1 MAKGVIRD
9 VARVMGIPYAEAD
22 KIAKL
27 VPNELNIT
35 LEQALKAEP
44 ELSELYESDH
54 RITRLIDVSRRLEGL
69 TRHASTHAAGVVISQ
84 DDLTNYVPLFET
96 SDGQVT
102 TGVPMTSLEKIGLL
116 KMDFLGLK
124 TLTVI
129 SETIK
134 IVKRTKS
141 LDIDIEKIPLEDKK
155 TFELLANAE
164 SIGIFQLESSGM
176 RDLLKKLK
184 PERFEEIIALLA
196 LFRPGPIGS
205 GMLDDFIRRKHK
217 TTSIKYD
224 HPLLEPILK
233 DTYGIIVYQEQVM
246 KIVSE
251 LAGFSLAEADT
262 LRRAIS
268 KKTPEIMAE
277 ARHKFINGAQK
288 NKIDKETADKIFS
301 LIEYFSGYG
310 FNKCVAGSTEIIE
323 ADTGEAVTV
332 EELYRDKK
340 FIKTFS
346 CNEENL
352 KIIPQKIKDIV
363 CNGFKKV
370 YRLKTALGKE
380 IVVTDNHPF
389 LTMSGWKELRELKVG
404 DMIATPRKI
413 PLNSGKKM
421 DDYKLVSLGNL
432 LSEGNLCHTSGL
444 YFYNNNKEN
453 IDDFVRNIECF
464 EKTKARVYQRDENRY
479 EVYVGT
485 GEDTKFIKNQT
496 PWNKRD
502 LCSNEVTYNKPIRSG
517 ARIWIEELGL
527 NDKKAFEKFI
537 PREIYKLSLEHVA
550 LFLGRLWSGD
560 GFIFSKKN
568 TIPFY
573 ATSSEK
579 MAKDTQDL
587 LLRFGIMSKITQKIF
602 KYTHKAEEKQKNGYT
617 VYLFGRE
624 SIEKFVENICPYIK
638 EKEGQITL
646 LKEYLKATPK
656 NLESKDVIP
665 SEIKNIIKKEKEKNK
680 KPWRTVERES
690 GVCVKEL
697 CGSIKAHKKGFRRST
712 IKDLSA
718 YFDSAELLKYAV
730 SDIYWDSIKSI
741 EYVGVENTY
750 DVEMEKVHNFIAN
763 GIVVHN
769 SHSTA
774 YAMISYRTA
783 YLKANFPVEFM
794 TALLTSERDNTD
806 KVALYINEA
815 IRMDTKILPPDV
827 NESFANFTV
836 VEQGIRFGL
845 AAVKNVGQTAI
856 ESIITSRTKHGK
868 FKTIFDFTQ
877 RVDSRLVNRRVVES
891 LIKCGALDSL
901 GLHRSQQ
908 LAILD
913 KALEIAGG
921 VQKDKLNGQFSF
933 FDTFDMEENFQK
945 SFQEV
950 PDIPEW
956 PESQLLA
963 SEKEM
968 LGFYITK
975 HPLSRFE
982 KLLNNYS
989 SSPIASLSTLR
1000 DGEEVR
1006 LGGIISKAKITTTRR
1021 TGEKM
1026 AIISLEDLTGTVE
1039 TLVFPRTFQKF
1050 SNLIAVDSMVFIT
1063 GKMNLR
1069 EEEPKLLADEVIP
1082 LEEVKSKFTKSIL
1095 ISLST
1100 PGLEK
1105 ELLDNLKSV
1114 LARHRGSI
1122 PVMLSF
1128 QQPTGKR
1135 VSISTG
1141 RNYSVK
1147 LDDVLLEELEAICGG
1162 GSIKFR
1168 T

>member
-1 MAKGVIRD
+1 M
-9 VARVMGIPYAEAD
+9 
-22 KIAKL
+22 
-27 VPNELNIT
+27 
-35 LEQALKAEP
+35 
-44 ELSELYESDH
+44 
-54 RITRLIDVSRRLEGL
+54 
-69 TRHASTHAAGVVISQ
+69 
-84 DDLTNYVPLFET
+84 
-96 SDGQVT
+96 
-102 TGVPMTSLEKIGLL
+102 
-116 KMDFLGLK
+116 
-124 TLTVI
+124 
-129 SETIK
+129 
-134 IVKRTKS
+134 
-141 LDIDIEKIPLEDKK
+141 
-155 TFELLANAE
+155 
-164 SIGIFQLESSGM
+164 
-176 RDLLKKLK
+176 
-184 PERFEEIIALLA
+184 
-196 LFRPGPIGS
+196 
-205 GMLDDFIRRKHK
+205 
-217 TTSIKYD
+217 
-224 HPLLEPILK
+224 
-233 DTYGIIVYQEQVM
+233 
-246 KIVSE
+246 
-251 LAGFSLAEADT
+251 
-262 LRRAIS
+262 
-268 KKTPEIMAE
+268 
-277 ARHKFINGAQK
+277 
-288 NKIDKETADKIFS
+288 
-301 LIEYFSGYG
+301 
-310 FNKCVAGSTEIIE
+310 
-323 ADTGEAVTV
+323 
-332 EELYRDKK
+332 
-340 FIKTFS
+340 
-346 CNEENL
+346 
-352 KIIPQKIKDIV
+352 
-363 CNGFKKV
+363 
-370 YRLKTALGKE
+370 
-380 IVVTDNHPF
+380 
-389 LTMSGWKELRELKVG
+389 
-404 DMIATPRKI
+404 
-413 PLNSGKKM
+413 
-421 DDYKLVSLGNL
+421 
-432 LSEGNLCHTSGL
+432 
-444 YFYNNNKEN
+444 
-453 IDDFVRNIECF
+453 
-464 EKTKARVYQRDENRY
+464 
-479 EVYVGT
+479 
-485 GEDTKFIKNQT
+485 
-496 PWNKRD
+496 
-502 LCSNEVTYNKPIRSG
+502 
-517 ARIWIEELGL
+517 
-527 NDKKAFEKFI
+527 
-537 PREIYKLSLEHVA
+537 
-550 LFLGRLWSGD
+550 
-560 GFIFSKKN
+560 
-568 TIPFY
+568 
-573 ATSSEK
+573 
-579 MAKDTQDL
+579 
-587 LLRFGIMSKITQKIF
+587 
-602 KYTHKAEEKQKNGYT
+602 
-617 VYLFGRE
+617 
-624 SIEKFVENICPYIK
+624 
-638 EKEGQITL
+638 
-646 LKEYLKATPK
+646 
-656 NLESKDVIP
+656 
-665 SEIKNIIKKEKEKNK
+665 
-680 KPWRTVERES
+680 
-690 GVCVKEL
+690 
-697 CGSIKAHKKGFRRST
+697 
-712 IKDLSA
+712 
-718 YFDSAELLKYAV
+718 KYAV